1 MTPEQRIAQIEQR
14 ITAIE
19 KAHNDCWKTAADI
32 NRIFGEYL
40 IALTQVLCEAG
51 SLDEK
56 TGLALTQVLNN
67 RLAGLRLER
76 SWEKP
81 TEAGS
86 DAS

>member
-1 MTPEQRIAQIEQR
+1 MTPEQRIAQLEQR
-14 ITAIE
+14 IAAIE
-19 KAHNDCWKTAADI
+19 KAHNDCWRTVADI
-32 NRIFGEYL
+32 NRVFGEYL

-56 TGLALTQVLNN
+56 TGLAMSQHLLN
-67 RLAGLRLER
+67 RLNGLRLER